1 MNAVRAVADQLEK
14 VIADDFWP
22 LPSYRDMLFV
32 R

>member
-1 MNAVRAVADQLEK
+1 VADQLEK